1 VNQSSSGHIFIV
13 FLEQTLIRL
22 AYNNKP
28 EATFVDP
35 KPFDTQCGGLVAQ
48 LMSFQGA
55 GGLLSMLPSPKGSS
69 APKGSPKA
77 NGPKLINIL

>member
-1 VNQSSSGHIFIV
+1 VNQLSPGRIFII

-22 AYNNKP
+22 AYNNKA

-69 APKGSPKA
+69 APKGGPKG
-77 NGPKLINIL
+77 NGPKLMNIQ